1 MAAFVLDASVA
12 ISWCFP
18 GDPAEDTPY
27 SRRVLKELVENDA
40 IVPEIWASEI
50 ANNIFVSY
58 SKRKRISERQVTEY
72 LSLLRALPI
81 RVESQSLW
89 ANVNLESL
97 ARRQNVAA
105 YDAAYL
111 DLSLRTGLPLAT
123 SDEPLRRAAIAQGI
137 TVLA

>member
-18 GDPAEDTPY
+18 GDPTEDTLY
-27 SRRVLKELVENDA
+27 SRRVLKELLANDA
-40 IVPEIWASEI
+40 IVPEIWAFEV
-50 ANNIFVSY
+50 ANNIFVSH
-58 SKRKRISERQVTEY
+58 SKRKRISEQQIDEY

-89 ANVNLESL
+89 ANIDLESL

-111 DLSLRTGLPLAT
+111 DLASRTGLALAT
-123 SDEPLRRAAIAQGI
+123 SDEPLRQAAIVQNI
-137 TVLA
+137 VLLN